1 MAGSAAVWRQGTRE
15 GTGSPAG
22 RLLQT
27 FGISVK
33 VALAKAVWG
42 VGEELI
48 NSEWFWKTL
57 KTDFTL
63 NPLRMKPKTY

>member
-1 MAGSAAVWRQGTRE
+1 M
-15 GTGSPAG
+15 
-22 RLLQT
+22 QT

-33 VALAKAVWG
+33 VALAKAAWG